1 MVTTITPIER
11 TSNVVQMN
19 EDHFKQKGARLTVKR
34 KILENLNGSIDYVY
48 GAATSISGI
57 GSFLPSDC
65 LTADLANYMKQ
76 RYQHSIT
83 GRLDATLPIIK
94 TNLLATMRW
103 YSGNPLTPVD
113 WFSDRMDIGTKS
125 ANIEIR
131 QSIPF
136 PDIMG
141 TTGRWEVW
149 LNLRN
154 ILNQGTDTLTA
165 SDGEVILN
173 RNPRSLR
180 FGLSFNFR

>member
-1 MVTTITPIER
+1 
-11 TSNVVQMN
+11 VQMN
-19 EDHFKQKGARLTVKR
+19 EDHFKQQGARLTVKR
-34 KILENLNGSIDYVY
+34 KIIENLNGSVDYVY
-48 GAATSISGI
+48 GAATSISGVGEFI
-57 GSFLPSDC
+57 SRDS
-65 LTADLANYMKQ
+65 LTGDLANYLRQ

-83 GRLDATLPIIK
+83 GRLDATLPVIK

-125 ANIEIR
+125 ANVEIR

-136 PDIMG
+136 PDLMG
-141 TTGRWEVW
+141 ATGRWEVW

-154 ILNQGTDTLTA
+154 ILNQGIEALPA
-165 SDGEVILN
+165 KDGELVLN